1 MYTPYSLSLITIFLE
16 NSLGISNFSTVN
28 RPYPLLR
35 FPPIPLY
42 CKLFINISN
51 SLCLIV
57 NIYKEVLKLVIPTSY
72 GSIPFL
78 VTTVLLEKKLLILLR
93 FPISD
98 LRLTQSSIAVFFIYC
113 SFLLFFVFLCISLVL
128 SLINGLLG

>member
-1 MYTPYSLSLITIFLE
+1 M
-16 NSLGISNFSTVN
+16 N

-42 CKLFINISN
+42 CKLSINISS

-57 NIYKEVLKLVIPTSY
+57 NIYKEVLKLVMPTSY

-78 VTTVLLEKKLLILLR
+78 VTTVLFEKKLSV
-93 FPISD
+93 P
-98 LRLTQSSIAVFFIYC
+98 SS
-113 SFLLFFVFLCISLVL
+113 L
-128 SLINGLLG
+128 STSQLPSI